1 MAVVHRIKGSDGQIH
16 RVQAAENANP
26 SDLILLVERQIIQ
39 NQPTQERAAVPA
51 PVKRSN
57 LRELADIPLKA
68 TEGAVAGVRMISD
81 VFGANNVVS
90 KNLRSVEDYLSALNS
105 AQSKADSQQIAAIMK
120 DAEDKGLGEQVR
132 AGFKA
137 FSVAPVDFLASAA
150 GTAVPTILG
159 GLGAGALKAGAMGV
173 RGAQL
178 GLGAATGA
186 GVTKGAI
193 YEGVKEA
200 LANTKMPP
208 DQVEARAQL
217 AQSYN
222 GENLDQI
229 LFGTALGGLAAT
241 TGIEPKFVPGV
252 SNAIRSRAKEALV
265 TGTKEAI
272 PEFLQGSQEQLAQ
285 NLALQREGIDVPT
298 MRGVVGQGT
307 LEGLAGAGLGGGLG
321 AYTQSR
327 ANTAIQA
334 QEDAEAKQ
342 RQAALTGIN
351 AERARQSAMV
361 DEAQQ
366 TAQQTQFAT
375 DERTA
380 DLAGK
385 TQVDAQIS
393 AEAAAYQAKQAKV
406 KEGQALVQEGMK
418 DVPYAFAKTDSVAGI
433 QDLLTNF
440 NDYFYFPKKEDGAT
454 LRKQLQQQLNATKQA
469 ETARKKLSDTDI
481 EYTALADVQDTFQKQ
496 FGVTSETELSNVPL
510 TQLTTA
516 MSQLRTEQPSQKD
529 KFVMKKF
536 DLAEQK
542 LQAAIDNHPET
553 LEKLSLAQANKD
565 EVAELRRRSQ
575 LIKARE
581 KELALFDNDPMK
593 KAAFEKGPE
602 AWAAYT
608 AQEEA
613 QKQIPDEAFPVYDAM
628 PEATYEEKMAE
639 LERARNEEEVA
650 DFALE
655 EQFPSPRTPS
665 DAEAVNEP
673 TQQAPA
679 GQKTL
684 FTQFGKPTAAAMR
697 GTADTTGVSQTQLE
711 RASESDAVPSL
722 PETADVSEA
731 EAVEAGTLGDAG
743 RTTRATDRGT
753 VPSDTGQPSA
763 LTKTLHVPN
772 KNFTAEQLAADET
785 ITEPDIEALKKDI
798 ANIEETYSE
807 LIPLAEKIRN
817 LRKPRLADV
826 TKLNKLTDYLS
837 GYQYFMSRSI
847 GDTYVRPKTKLG
859 ELVMLATRL
868 PDKRQL
874 QALKDYVATLETET
888 QAEPAAAPAPQGR
901 SLLDILNTGKE
912 LQSYQESKYG
922 KVKRDV
928 NEPTIDDDEE
938 MASRKA
944 KPKTAGKPKDISGK
958 LREESTEPTTP
969 ELFAEKVSNW
979 FNPVW
984 YKNAIKNGMVNI
996 VDGNIN
1002 DTDLSDAVKEKY
1014 ADAKA
1019 LFTPDGKSYFFIAN
1033 ITKGNEL
1040 GVFLHEIGEH
1050 KGLDNLIGKDRV
1062 KQLANRVRQMAEGKG
1077 SAREVA
1083 MAKQAIEMAEGQAQN
1098 DKEIIAYFGEIAV
1111 FNGVRPGAKARPE
1124 FGKATG
1130 WVTELWNSITSAVKK
1145 LNLNPD
1151 KVSDK
1156 DIVDM
1161 LYGAARLEL
1170 GAVQTTEGQVDQATA
1185 EETEILAS
1193 RARNPA
1199 LELTPEEAAE
1209 REAKGLAVPTAPK
1222 QQTAKEE
1229 MMGILGTSKGR
1240 DELFNRMGNNIVGPL
1255 FTPTK
1260 KTIAVL
1266 GPGQMYN
1273 PNTGKMLGSMLAQHS
1288 LNANNITKRAV
1299 AIGKLI
1305 FEENGSALAVAD
1317 EANVLVLNQDY
1328 GNFLDVIQQAEGV
1341 SLAVATK
1348 KAENAILA
1356 PRYKEL
1362 IRLGEKSVDEF
1373 SNERA
1378 AEGLAVQKKYATEYN
1393 QFRDRYNK
1401 IRSNNID
1408 ALVDSGQYTRKEA
1421 ELLMNR
1427 LEYVPLYR
1435 IKDSEGA
1442 DGAFMQGLLSANQR
1456 QKLQFDTK
1464 DFTVGGIMPNI
1475 INNQMWLLK
1484 QAIFNNT
1491 LNALVDEVEFRG
1503 DGKQLKIRNPDD
1515 KQSISYKR
1523 NGELQ
1528 HFRFDDP
1535 NDMALLR
1542 AVPVISNTV
1551 TRSLKQMGSLLRAG
1565 IVLTP
1570 AFNYR
1575 QIWNDAQRVYIQ
1587 SGVDTS
1593 FMQLLG
1599 ESIRQQY
1606 KNLTEESKEAV
1617 ELRNRGL
1624 VGAIDTNSA
1633 SASVSVDEIL
1643 GIKKDYGPITRAVMA
1658 MEKIATNSDL
1668 AARANVYKFSQDQ
1681 INPTTGKNFTPS
1693 EAALRAQMM
1702 LNYQHRGVDPMLR
1715 VLLTTLPF
1723 VNTHIQSDW
1732 RLINAVQGNIPGM
1745 TADQG
1750 RRKIISQMLKMSLFV
1765 AAYAMMNDGDDEY
1778 ENVSDE
1784 VRNRNF
1790 MFKIGDLPTLKI
1802 PVAPEYLLL
1811 KAGIEQMTRKAIDS
1825 EFYED
1830 RKLGQAVFSGISN
1843 LLLGPS
1849 DLTPAFFR
1857 PLIENTMNYS
1867 LFTGRALVGQSMA
1880 GADENLQFNE
1890 STSEF
1895 SKTLSDYLQKTGFT
1909 PIQVSPIKIDNLI
1922 TGIFGQMGRNALFLG
1937 NELSDAIS
1945 GKERPDLR
1953 YDQIPEVSTLFAT
1966 PVGNQRVTDFYDV
1979 YDKIMK
1985 ATNSYN
1991 NLKKNNPE
1999 RAREYLEENRKLIA
2013 ARSSAQAT
2021 KNTLD
2026 NLRKQRGQVIANK
2039 NMSGEEKRDRIEKIA
2054 KRSNELVVG
2063 PTKRLRE
2070 RIE

>member
-137 FSVAPVDFLASAA
+137 FSVAPVDFIASAA

-628 PEATYEEKMAE
+628 PEVSYEEKMAE

-763 LTKTLHVPN
+763 LSERKQVLAELGKLLKDKQISVQEYRGYADTAINEGARAADDLASVVLGEVGYVSPLKTKPVGAIEQKRRQAAKELAPEVAE
-772 KNFTAEQLAADET
+772 AEQNIDLVEDEM
-785 ITEPDIEALKKDI
+785 
-798 ANIEETYSE
+798 
-807 LIPLAEKIRN
+807 
-817 LRKPRLADV
+817 V
-826 TKLNKLTDYLS
+826 
-837 GYQYFMSRSI
+837 GY
-847 GDTYVRPKTKLG
+847 DDL
-859 ELVMLATRL
+859 
-868 PDKRQL
+868 
-874 QALKDYVATLETET
+874 
-888 QAEPAAAPAPQGR
+888 
-901 SLLDILNTGKE
+901 
-912 LQSYQESKYG
+912 
-922 KVKRDV
+922 V
-928 NEPTIDDDEE
+928 NEPFASDDQFFE
-938 MASRKA
+938 SRKA

-1098 DKEIIAYFGEIAV
+1098 NKEIIAYFGEIAV

>member
-137 FSVAPVDFLASAA
+137 FSVAPVDFIASAA

-628 PEATYEEKMAE
+628 PEVSYEEKMAE

-763 LTKTLHVPN
+763 LSERKQVLAELGKLLKDKQISVQEYRGYADTAINEGARAADDLASVVLGEVGYVSPLKTKPVGAIEQKRRQAAKELAPEVAE
-772 KNFTAEQLAADET
+772 AEQNIDLVEDEM
-785 ITEPDIEALKKDI
+785 
-798 ANIEETYSE
+798 
-807 LIPLAEKIRN
+807 
-817 LRKPRLADV
+817 V
-826 TKLNKLTDYLS
+826 
-837 GYQYFMSRSI
+837 GY
-847 GDTYVRPKTKLG
+847 DDL
-859 ELVMLATRL
+859 
-868 PDKRQL
+868 
-874 QALKDYVATLETET
+874 
-888 QAEPAAAPAPQGR
+888 
-901 SLLDILNTGKE
+901 
-912 LQSYQESKYG
+912 
-922 KVKRDV
+922 V
-928 NEPTIDDDEE
+928 NEPFASDDQFFE
-938 MASRKA
+938 SRKA
-944 KPKTAGKPKDISGK
+944 KPKKDSAPKDISGK

-1098 DKEIIAYFGEIAV
+1098 NKEIIAYFGEIAV

-1849 DLTPAFFR
+1849 ELTPAFFR